1 MAFDRFSLFTEA
13 SCGRSLNISSL
24 SDARILLWA
33 PFEGEAAQKGED
45 ITRQRDRSTGAYDI
59 CFHSVPWL
67 VAEWKANLSSVQQH
81 GAQGPSFRLLVN
93 TARGHGDF
101 RECVRKRSYVLA
113 LQLLSVLFRRQG
125 LCLRIQ
131 ILPHFF
137 ENSTQNS
144 SPTGSLTVL
153 TNYTRLNSVCST
165 GLTSST
171 FTQLELGRSA
181 P

>member
-1 MAFDRFSLFTEA
+1 M
-13 SCGRSLNISSL
+13 
-24 SDARILLWA
+24 
-33 PFEGEAAQKGED
+33 
-45 ITRQRDRSTGAYDI
+45 
-59 CFHSVPWL
+59 
-67 VAEWKANLSSVQQH
+67 AEWKANLSSVQQH

-101 RECVRKRSYVLA
+101 RERVRKRSYVLA

-125 LCLRIQ
+125 LRLRIQ

-137 ENSTQNS
+137 ENSTPNS
-144 SPTGSLTVL
+144 SPTGGLTVL
-153 TNYTRLNSVCST
+153 TNYTRLNSACPT

-181 P
+181 LSLIPVCSVQPIRQDPEEKVLVFSFLCVLSQ